1 MSKKSIFSAFVL
13 SAALF
18 STSAFAQ
25 GMYIA
30 GDLGN
35 AVPSSIKSDLDS
47 QLAALGNANINS
59 SMTNGTAMSGAL
71 GYQFNQNF
79 AVEAGYFNSGTLTYS
94 GTATGKTLKF
104 ESKLTGMRL
113 GVLGTAPLTDKFSLV
128 GKLGYSFN
136 TVESKGTS
144 NTTSIT
150 ISETMNGLDYGVS
163 AMYKLVDNIS
173 VKIGYESVA
182 NKVNALLVGVQIKF

>member
-1 MSKKSIFSAFVL
+1 MWSTVTFNGFIL
-13 SAALF
+13 T
-18 STSAFAQ
+18 STSSA
-25 GMYIA
+25 I
-30 GDLGN
+30 
-35 AVPSSIKSDLDS
+35 
-47 QLAALGNANINS
+47 QL
-59 SMTNGTAMSGAL
+59 
-71 GYQFNQNF
+71 
-79 AVEAGYFNSGTLTYS
+79 
-94 GTATGKTLKF
+94 
-104 ESKLTGMRL
+104 
-113 GVLGTAPLTDKFSLV
+113 DKFSLV